1 MDAWV
6 VIVWVVGSLK
16 FVAMFT
22 FETVPIPDFL
32 ILRKLVL
39 RERERERVGIME
51 TSIAYTISYSYL
63 GSLRSSLQ
71 FMSVLSTC
79 GPSKP

>member
-1 MDAWV
+1 
-6 VIVWVVGSLK
+6 
-16 FVAMFT
+16 MFT

-32 ILRKLVL
+32 ILRKLVPDDR
-39 RERERERVGIME
+39 REREREVGIIE
-51 TSIAYTISYSYL
+51 TSIAYTISYSDLELGGRPVIYL

-79 GPSKP
+79 GLSKP